1 MTGNQARRL
10 IVGDKVF
17 WVGGAAT
24 EEGEVVA
31 VNRFAVR
38 IKWSDGRITE
48 PFFNDM
54 RKIEMAPA
62 NAQAS
67 AG

>member
-1 MTGNQARRL
+1 MTGDQARRL

-17 WVGGAAT
+17 WVDSAAT
-24 EEGEVVA
+24 EKGVVVA
-31 VNRFAVR
+31 VHRFAVR

-54 RKIEMAPA
+54 CKIEMAPA
-62 NAQAS
+62 NPPAS
-67 AG
+67 AR

>member
-1 MTGNQARRL
+1 MTGDQARRL

-24 EEGEVVA
+24 EEGVVEA

-38 IKWSDGRITE
+38 IRWSDGRIRE

-62 NAQAS
+62 NAQTLP
-67 AG
+67 G

>member
-1 MTGNQARRL
+1 MTGDQARRL

-24 EEGEVVA
+24 EKGVVVA

-38 IKWSDGRITE
+38 IKWSDGRTTE

-62 NAQAS
+62 NARAP

>member
-1 MTGNQARRL
+1 MTGDQARRL

-24 EEGEVVA
+24 EEGVVVA
-31 VNRFAVR
+31 VSRFALR
-38 IKWSDGRITE
+38 IKWSDGKITE